1 MFAPR
6 TTLAIALTLAVA
18 GAGAAAAQN
27 GPFAS
32 RWLARQQA
40 FVASLDLTAGQQASL
55 SQLRARELAFRGDA
69 RADVAQLATRVKA
82 DLADPHADLHATV
95 RTIQSDVDR
104 LLAAHREVTT
114 AKLAFYDTL
123 DARQQ
128 AKVRE
133 QLLARIEKLE
143 RLRDALVD
151 FAEVAQ

>member
-1 MFAPR
+1 MFVSRLMIAGA
-6 TTLAIALTLAVA
+6 LALAVA
-18 GAGAAAAQN
+18 GGAVAQN
-27 GPFAS
+27 TFGA

-40 FVASLDLTAGQQASL
+40 FAASLDLTAAQQASL

-95 RTIQSDVDR
+95 HTIQSDVDR
-104 LLAAHREVTT
+104 LLAAHRDVTA
-114 AKLAFYDTL
+114 AKLAFYDSL

-128 AKVRE
+128 AKVRA